1 MPRTCFYTLGA
12 PDVLDI
18 CQLCELGSWF
28 KALFSSPS
36 LFDHPG
42 IGESIVDFYFC
53 LESKP
58 FPSDLLLTH
67 LQDLLGPLR
76 P

>member
-12 PDVLDI
+12 TDVLDI
-18 CQLCELGSWF
+18 CLLCELGSWF
-28 KALFSSPS
+28 KALFSSLS

-58 FPSDLLLTH
+58 FQSDLLLTP